1 MDVFKK
7 SVVVFFVGLLVFSFS
22 GCQLTN
28 DLSGNDY
35 IEYYNGDR
43 AAIVGDYIGSKVK
56 NAKSDVTEIQ
66 ARVEAYSG
74 SLCYVYVDNNNAD
87 YFYNGVVTVAGPNET
102 VKVNV
107 WMLAP
112 GCSTY
117 CMIKLEK
124 DSASYCKT
132 EITGNFYEYNT
143 PAWEMISDYKITY
156 VDHSVQVVFSTDTF
170 EDTLLKQAADV
181 FYANETIRNSAT
193 VTYYYLYDQNYA
205 DTTDYDYYMYVNAPN
220 KEVTIYD
227 KAGNIVREIRY

>member
-1 MDVFKK
+1 MSDITNPHDKFFKETF
-7 SVVVFFVGLLVFSFS
+7 SQPEIARDFLANYLPEAVRPLL
-22 GCQLTN
+22 
-28 DLSGNDY
+28 DLS
-35 IEYYNGDR
+35 
-43 AAIVGDYIGSKVK
+43 
-56 NAKSDVTEIQ
+56 Q
-66 ARVEAYSG
+66 
-74 SLCYVYVDNNNAD
+74 
-87 YFYNGVVTVAGPNET
+87 
-102 VKVNV
+102 
-107 WMLAP
+107 
-112 GCSTY
+112 
-117 CMIKLEK
+117 IKLEK